1 MRRYI
6 TTFSLVV
13 FGFFNLSVYPG
24 PAVYNE
30 VSSFKL
36 SNGLR
41 VILSPVDDIKAACL
55 LLYHQTGVR
64 DDPPGIRGASYLYQ
78 NLMLLGTKNLDTY
91 DRILYLKRNGGFSD
105 RIVSYDYSIFYQ
117 VVPASDINNALYL
130 ESERISSLQLT
141 GSKVRAEQ
149 NRVYAK
155 NYRLNN
161 SNVHV
166 MANNRVKSM
175 LFPGTIYETPVY
187 GNLEEIRGFDIQ
199 AVKKLYN
206 NFRNLSNIIMV
217 IAGGFDS
224 AELKKSINKYFGK
237 LSFVPKLTRNV
248 KKSDTSPVPRKK
260 FVSENLLVD
269 NFSEYFAF
277 YGIPGPAKFNF
288 DHLYFDFIRFYL
300 VDERISKL
308 EEILNRERNLNVL
321 ISYEIIDYLEASA
334 LIIKIAAKRRANL
347 ERARFFLVKKLD
359 ALHKG
364 TIPNAEVKITKS
376 LMEIDFMKKMS
387 RLETRSAFLAEY
399 FQQTGKLN
407 GEENYLKRIRKINTY
422 DIYRIAQTYLT
433 KDNRV
438 NLIVYPKPNR

>member
-1 MRRYI
+1 M
-6 TTFSLVV
+6 V
-13 FGFFNLSVYPG
+13 FIFLNFGLYPQ
-24 PAVYNE
+24 AALYNE

-36 SNGLR
+36 SNGLE
-41 VILSPVDDIKAACL
+41 VILSPVDNIKAVCV

-64 DDPPGIRGASYLYQ
+64 DDPLEIRGASYLYQ
-78 NLMLLGTKNLDTY
+78 NLMLLGTKNLDIY
-91 DRILYLKRNGGFSD
+91 DRILYLKQNGGFSD

-141 GSKVRAEQ
+141 SSNIRSEQ

-155 NYRLNN
+155 NYRLTN

-166 MANNRVKSM
+166 MASNRFKSM
-175 LFPGTIYETPVY
+175 LFAGSLYESPVY
-187 GNLEEIRGFDIQ
+187 GNLEEIRGFDYQ

-217 IAGGFDS
+217 ISGEFDI
-224 AELKKSINKYFGK
+224 AEIKKTINKHFGV
-237 LSFVPKLTRNV
+237 LSSLPRPTRNL
-248 KKSDTSPVPRKK
+248 KKSDTSLAPRKK

-269 NFSEYFAF
+269 NLSEYFIL

-288 DHLYFDFIRFYL
+288 DHLYFDFIRYYL
-300 VDERISKL
+300 VDERISVL
-308 EEILNRERNLNVL
+308 EEELNRQRNLNVF
-321 ISYEIIDYLEASA
+321 ISYESINHLEASA

-359 ALHKG
+359 ALQKS
-364 TIPNAEVKITKS
+364 TIPNADVKMTKS

-399 FQQTGKLN
+399 YQQTGKLN
-407 GEENYLKRIRKINTY
+407 GEESYLKRIRKINAY
-422 DIYRIAQTYLT
+422 DIYRIARTYLQ

-438 NLIVYPKPNR
+438 NLNVYPKSNR

>member
-1 MRRYI
+1 VI
-6 TTFSLVV
+6 QHIKIFFLVV
-13 FGFFNLSVYPG
+13 FIFLNFGLYPQAA
-24 PAVYNE
+24 PYNK

-36 SNGLR
+36 PNGLR
-41 VILSPVDDIKAACL
+41 VILSPVDNIKAVCV

-64 DDPPGIRGASYLYQ
+64 DDPVEIRGASHLYQ
-78 NLMLLGTKNLDTY
+78 NLMLLGTKNLDIY
-91 DRILYLKRNGGFSD
+91 DRILYLKRNGGISD

-141 GSKVRAEQ
+141 STNIRSEQ
-149 NRVYAK
+149 NRLYAK

-166 MANNRVKSM
+166 MASNRFKSM
-175 LFPGTIYETPVY
+175 LFAGSLYEKPVY
-187 GNLEEIRGFDIQ
+187 GNLEEIRGFDYQ
-199 AVKKLYN
+199 AVKKLYK

-217 IAGGFDS
+217 VSGEFDIAEIKKNIKKHFGG
-224 AELKKSINKYFGK
+224 
-237 LSFVPKLTRNV
+237 LSFLPRLTRNL
-248 KKSDTSPVPRKK
+248 KKGDFPLVPRKK

-269 NFSEYFAF
+269 NLSEYFIL
-277 YGIPGPAKFNF
+277 YGMPGPAKFNF
-288 DHLYFDFIRFYL
+288 DHLYFDFIRYYL
-300 VDERISKL
+300 VDKRISVL
-308 EEILNRERNLNVL
+308 EELLNRQRNLNIF
-321 ISYEIIDYLEASA
+321 ISYESINHLEASA

-359 ALHKG
+359 ALLKG
-364 TIPNAEVKITKS
+364 TIPNADVKMTKS

-399 FQQTGKLN
+399 YQETGKLD

-422 DIYRIAQTYLT
+422 DIYRIAQTYLQ

-438 NLIVYPKPNR
+438 NLNVYPK